1 MMKQSRQ
8 SKLNADCQNHM
19 TIVNLTLF
27 GWGTWWHVLL
37 VPNKVNVVCISR
49 ALSPIELCVRDC
61 AHRLQVRCDCQVSLF
76 SSVGDITQ
84 SPRSRSS
91 YVDRRNVTNTIS
103 SWQKLCKLIILDFG
117 ASELVELSREAYEPA
132 RFRA

>member
-8 SKLNADCQNHM
+8 SKLNADCRNHM

-49 ALSPIELCVRDC
+49 ALSPIELC
-61 AHRLQVRCDCQVSLF
+61 VRCDCQVSLF

-103 SWQKLCKLIILDFG
+103 SWQKLCKLIILNFG